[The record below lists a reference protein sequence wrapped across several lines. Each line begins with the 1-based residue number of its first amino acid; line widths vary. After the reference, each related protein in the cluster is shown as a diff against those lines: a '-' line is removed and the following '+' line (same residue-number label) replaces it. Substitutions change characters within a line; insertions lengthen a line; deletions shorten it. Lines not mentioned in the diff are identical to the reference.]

1 MENPFLNPSR
11 LLRNLLLFVR
21 VLRAVGL
28 RVTTGQLIELA
39 SSLEFVHIG
48 GREDFKNT
56 ARCILVNRHEDLP
69 LFDRAFEVFWRAW
82 SIEHRDGP
90 LEKLVRDLARQTLE
104 ARQTHNR
111 HGVTREARSASG
123 ADPRNSRPTPVGSA
137 SRDANDGDHDDGR
150 PALLAYYSPSEVLRG
165 KDFALF
171 SDQELTD
178 AQRMLA
184 EMRWQLM
191 RRRSL
196 RSRASRRGK
205 RLDVRRSIR
214 RNLRHGGE
222 LLDLSYRGPKL
233 KRRQLVVLCDVS
245 GSMERYTRVLLQFLH
260 AVEST
265 LQRVE
270 VFVFGTRLTRITP
283 ALRRRDPDAALA
295 AVASQVKDWAGG
307 TRIGET
313 LRAFNRT
320 WARRVLG
327 HGAIVIVIS
336 DGWDRGNPELL
347 AVEMERLQRAS
358 YRLIWLNPLLGA
370 ENYQPLTQGIQ
381 AALPYVDDFLP
392 VHNLESLE
400 ALALLL
406 NDIQSGRPPRKQVR
420 PHAAGD
426 TPRAG

>member
-1 MENPFLNPSR
+1 MNDPFLNPSP

-39 SSLEFVHIG
+39 GSLEFVDIS

-90 LEKLVRDLARQTLE
+90 LERLVRDLARQTQE
-104 ARQTHNR
+104 AR
-111 HGVTREARSASG
+111 REASHQPARSRAPRSG
-123 ADPRNSRPTPVGSA
+123 SSGLSPRPAEAA
-137 SRDANDGDHDDGR
+137 SRDGHDGDQEDDGQ
-150 PALLAYYSPSEVLRG
+150 PALLAYYSPSEILRS
-165 KDFALF
+165 KDFAHF
-171 SDQELTD
+171 SDHELAD
-178 AQRMLA
+178 AQRMLT
-184 EMRWQLM
+184 EMRWELM

-196 RSRASRRGK
+196 RSRPSRRGT

-214 RNLRHGGE
+214 RSLRHGGE

-233 KRRQLVVLCDVS
+233 KRRQLVVLCDIS

-283 ALRRRDPDAALA
+283 ALRRHDTDAALA
-295 AVASQVKDWAGG
+295 AVSMQVKDWAGG

-313 LRAFNRT
+313 FRSFNRT

-336 DGWDRGNPELL
+336 DGWDRGNPRLL

-406 NDIQSGRPPRKQVR
+406 NDIQDGRPERKQVR
-420 PHAAGD
+420 PLAADG
-426 TPRAG
+426 TSNAG

>member
-1 MENPFLNPSR
+1 MDENSLSPSP

-39 SSLEFVHIG
+39 SSLEFVDIS
-48 GREDFKNT
+48 GREDFKNA
-56 ARCILVNRHEDLP
+56 ARCILVSRHEDLP
-69 LFDRAFEVFWRAW
+69 LFDRAFDVFWRAW

-90 LEKLVRDLARQTLE
+90 LERLVRDLARQTVE
-104 ARQTHNR
+104 AQKAADGQGSQQPRTL
-111 HGVTREARSASG
+111 RS
-123 ADPRNSRPTPVGSA
+123 PRMSA
-137 SRDANDGDHDDGR
+137 HVVSRDGDDPLEDDDDAQ
-150 PALLAYYSPSEVLRG
+150 PALLAYYSPSEILRG
-165 KDFALF
+165 KDFAHF
-171 SDQELTD
+171 TD
-178 AQRMLA
+178 DEMAEARRALA
-184 EMRWQLM
+184 DMRWELA

-196 RSRASRRGK
+196 RSRPSRRGQ

-214 RNLRHGGE
+214 RSLRHGGE
-222 LLDLSYRGPKL
+222 LLDLSYRAPKL
-233 KRRQLVVLCDVS
+233 KRRQLVVLCDIS
-245 GSMERYTRVLLQFLH
+245 GSMERYTQLLLHFLH

-265 LQRVE
+265 VQRVE

-295 AVASQVKDWAGG
+295 AVAAQVKDWAGG

-313 LRAFNRT
+313 LRTFNRV

-336 DGWDRGNPELL
+336 DGWDRGNPDLL

-358 YRLIWLNPLLGA
+358 YRLIWLNPLLGG
-370 ENYQPLTQGIQ
+370 ESYQPLTQGIQ

-400 ALALLL
+400 ALAVLL
-406 NDIQSGRPPRKQVR
+406 NDIQDGRPARKQAR
-420 PHAAGD
+420 PVPPSVAS
-426 TPRAG
+426 